1 MRFEL
6 VLFNFIV
13 VVKILRIGGSSG
25 VLEWGL
31 GDMKEKVP
39 QRHREHGGRD
49 MREDLNKWTGEVIGA
64 AIEVHRILGPGFL
77 EEIYQEALEIEL
89 DLRGIPYRS
98 QYPVSIKYKNRD
110 IGKGRLDFFVNN
122 VLVVELK
129 AVENL
134 IPKHKAQV
142 ISYLKMTK
150 QPLGLLINF
159 NETLLKDGIQRII
172 YTP

>member
-1 MRFEL
+1 MRE
-6 VLFNFIV
+6 
-13 VVKILRIGGSSG
+13 
-25 VLEWGL
+25 
-31 GDMKEKVP
+31 
-39 QRHREHGGRD
+39 D

-89 DLRGIPYRS
+89 ELRGIPYRS
-98 QYPVSIKYKNRD
+98 QYPVAIKYKNRD

-134 IPKHKAQV
+134 VPKHKAQV

>member
-1 MRFEL
+1 
-6 VLFNFIV
+6 
-13 VVKILRIGGSSG
+13 
-25 VLEWGL
+25 
-31 GDMKEKVP
+31 
-39 QRHREHGGRD
+39 

-89 DLRGIPYRS
+89 ELRGIPYRT
-98 QYPVSIKYKNRD
+98 QYPVAIKYKNRD

-122 VLVVELK
+122 TLVVELK
-129 AVENL
+129 AVEKL
-134 IPKHKAQV
+134 TPKHKAQV
-142 ISYLKMTK
+142 ISYLKMTT